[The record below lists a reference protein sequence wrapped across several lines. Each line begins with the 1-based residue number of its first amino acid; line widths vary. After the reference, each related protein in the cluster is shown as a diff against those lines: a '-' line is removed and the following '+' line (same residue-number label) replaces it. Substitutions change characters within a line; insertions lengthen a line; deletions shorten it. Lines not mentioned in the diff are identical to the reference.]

1 MIKSLKYIII
11 LILLLLMP
19 WQSVT
24 ATDKVE
30 IEYFFRADCSDC
42 QEIEA
47 LVFPELED
55 KMSGKFFITKYDLA
69 EDENFLKLLQYLK
82 VMQNDSNEKMY
93 IFLNRK
99 NMLAGKKNISE
110 NIIPLTE
117 KLYSEAQHS
126 IDATGESVQNSSED
140 VQLFWNNLSFGSF
153 IMAGLV
159 DGINPCVFTTMIFFI
174 SILVMGNASKLKIL
188 SVGATYIISNYLTY
202 LLMGI
207 GAFKLLQNLR
217 GVEFFR
223 HILNIIFIFFMLL
236 VAIISFYDFWQFYR
250 GNKGER
256 LILRLSPKL
265 KQRINGLFRNHLN
278 GSFLLPSVFVLGF
291 AVTVLEGAC
300 TGQVYL
306 PAVTFLLQQEG
317 YFTHWLFWLLLYN
330 LMFVL
335 PLIGLF
341 TIVLCGI
348 PLINIV
354 KRTRTQ
360 LLFGKLCIGV
370 IMIIFAVIIL
380 IQEKY
385 L

>member
-1 MIKSLKYIII
+1 
-11 LILLLLMP
+11 
-19 WQSVT
+19 
-24 ATDKVE
+24 DKVE
-30 IEYFFRADCSDC
+30 IEYFFRADCSEC

-55 KMSGKFFITKYDLA
+55 KMSGNFFITKYDLA
-69 EDENFLKLLQYLK
+69 EEENFLKLLQYLK
-82 VMQNDSNEKMY
+82 IMQNDSNEKMY
-93 IFLNRK
+93 LFLNRK
-99 NMLAGKKNISE
+99 NMLAGKKDISE

-117 KLYSEAQHS
+117 KLYSEAKHS
-126 IDATGESVQNSSED
+126 LDTTEESAKNSSEE
-140 VQLFWNNLSFGSF
+140 VQLFWNNLSVGSF
-153 IMAGLV
+153 IMAGLI

-188 SVGATYIISNYLTY
+188 SVGVTYIISNYLTY

-217 GVEFFR
+217 GIELFR
-223 HILNIIFIFFMLL
+223 HIINIIFVFLMLL

-250 GNKGER
+250 SNKGEKV
-256 LILRLSPKL
+256 ILRLSPKL
-265 KQRINGLFRNHLN
+265 KQRINTLFRNHLN

-291 AVTVLEGAC
+291 VVTVLEGAC

-306 PAVTFLLQQEG
+306 PAVTFLLQQDG

-348 PLINIV
+348 PLMNIV
-354 KRTRTQ
+354 KRTRQQ
-360 LLFGKLCIGV
+360 LLCGKLCIGV
-370 IMIIFAVIIL
+370 IMIFFAVIIL